1 MFLTIFSAGLID
13 KNHVD
18 TLERAERAV
27 KGYRVP
33 GTNQILSLFEAM
45 RKGLVV
51 ESRGIRLL
59 EAQIATGGLIDPKAH
74 HRVRKFNIKQN
85 SSLYITIVYYPLL
98 EVSVCKAF

>member
-1 MFLTIFSAGLID
+1 MFGLPGLID
-13 KNHVD
+13 KTHVD

-33 GTNQILSLFEAM
+33 GTGQVLSLFEAM

-59 EAQIATGGLIDPKAH
+59 EAQIATGGIIDPKAH
-74 HRVRKFNIKQN
+74 HRVRE
-85 SSLYITIVYYPLL
+85 IV
-98 EVSVCKAF
+98 

>member
-1 MFLTIFSAGLID
+1 MRRHNTDSILGLID

-27 KGYRVP
+27 KGYPVP
-33 GTNQILSLFEAM
+33 GTKQILSLFEAM

-74 HRVRKFNIKQN
+74 HRVSVGGFFRKYKRFQI
-85 SSLYITIVYYPLL
+85 
-98 EVSVCKAF
+98 